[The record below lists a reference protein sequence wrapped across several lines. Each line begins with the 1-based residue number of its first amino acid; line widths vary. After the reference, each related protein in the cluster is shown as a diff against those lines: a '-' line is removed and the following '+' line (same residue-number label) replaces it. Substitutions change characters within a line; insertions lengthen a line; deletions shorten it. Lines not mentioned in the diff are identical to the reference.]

1 MLHGVNMISNYEVS
15 MADLIGK
22 FKEVLRSKELE
33 ILGEWMVEVISLKIR
48 EIDRFVKG
56 TKRDIEAVRN
66 AIRYEY
72 NNGLAKGSVNG

>member
-33 ILGEWMVEVISLKIR
+33 ILGEWMVEVNSLKIR